1 MVGLFC
7 VRSPQTAEESPLPS
21 RFSPMQ
27 VIDCGMNVITTTE
40 ELAKACEAI
49 AQHAFVSVDTEFL
62 RETTYWPVLCLIQ
75 AAAGDV
81 EIIIDPMAQGL
92 DLKPFLDL
100 MANEAVLK
108 VFHAPRQDLEIFYRL
123 MGGKLP
129 APIFDTQTAAMALGF
144 GEQIAYD
151 GLVMAMLKKPVDKSS
166 RFTDWSR
173 RPLSENQLTYA
184 LADVTHLRDLYPKM
198 AAQLEKKGRAGW
210 ISQEMAAFIDPAAY
224 DTTPANAWKRLKPRR
239 FSQDYLAAFFA
250 AATWRDWFAQER
262 DVPRGRILKD
272 DAIFEIAEQRP
283 RTAAAMD
290 NMRALPKGF
299 GNSKGGVQ
307 LLEALNEALD
317 NPSEFA
323 PKIERAPASPP
334 GLGPVVELL
343 KVLLRCEA
351 ERLGVASK
359 LLATMSDLEEIAA
372 SDHADVAALKG
383 WRRDAFG
390 EKALRLKRGEIGLVM
405 KGKRVLIFDVA
416 GEAVIEEEVGQAAI

>member
-1 MVGLFC
+1 
-7 VRSPQTAEESPLPS
+7 
-21 RFSPMQ
+21 MQ
-27 VIDCGMNVITTTE
+27 VIDCGMNVIKTTQ
-40 ELAKACEAI
+40 ELAEACAAI
-49 AQHAFVSVDTEFL
+49 AQHDFVAVDTEFL
-62 RETTYWPVLCLIQ
+62 RETTYWPMLCLIQ

-81 EIIIDPMAQGL
+81 EILIDPLVEGL
-92 DLKPFLDL
+92 SLQPFLDL

-123 MGGKLP
+123 MDGKLP
-129 APIFDTQTAAMALGF
+129 SPVFDAQTAAMALGY

-173 RPLSENQLTYA
+173 RPLSVNQLTYA

-198 AAQLEKKGRAGW
+198 AAQLERKGRTEWVG
-210 ISQEMAAFIDPAAY
+210 QEMAAFVDPAAY

-262 DVPRGRILKD
+262 DVPRGRVLKD

-283 RTAAAMD
+283 RTAEAMD

-299 GNSKGGVQ
+299 GKSKGGIQ

-317 NPSEFA
+317 NPAEFA
-323 PKIERAPASPP
+323 PKTERPPASPP

-359 LLATMSDLEEIAA
+359 LLATVSDLEEIAA
-372 SDHADVAALKG
+372 SDTADVSALKG
-383 WRRDAFG
+383 WRREAFG

-416 GEAVIEEEVGQAAI
+416 SDAVIEDEIVEYDAED

>member
-1 MVGLFC
+1 
-7 VRSPQTAEESPLPS
+7 
-21 RFSPMQ
+21 
-27 VIDCGMNVITTTE
+27 MNVIRTTQ
-40 ELAKACEAI
+40 ELQIACDAI
-49 AQHAFVSVDTEFL
+49 AQHDFVAVDTEFL
-62 RETTYWPVLCLIQ
+62 RETTYWPMLCLIQ
-75 AAAGDV
+75 AAAG
-81 EIIIDPMAQGL
+81 EIEILIDPMVEGL
-92 DLKPFLDL
+92 SLQPFLEL
-100 MANEAVLK
+100 MANEKVLK

-123 MGGKLP
+123 MDGKLP
-129 APIFDTQTAAMALGF
+129 GPVFDTQTAAMALGY

-151 GLVMAMLKKPVDKSS
+151 GLVMAMLKLPVDKSS

-198 AAQLEKKGRAGW
+198 AAQLERKGRTDW
-210 ISQEMAAFIDPAAY
+210 VSQEMAAFVDPAAY

-239 FSQDYLAAFFA
+239 YAQDYLAAFFT

-262 DVPRGRILKD
+262 DVPRGRVLKD

-283 RTAAAMD
+283 RSAEAMD

-299 GNSKGGVQ
+299 GKSKGGIQ

-317 NPSEFA
+317 DPATFA
-323 PKIERAPASPP
+323 PKTERPPASPP

-359 LLATMSDLEEIAA
+359 LLATVSDLEEIAG
-372 SDHADVAALKG
+372 SDTADVAALRG
-383 WRRDAFG
+383 WRRDAVG

-405 KGKRVLIFDVA
+405 KGKRVLIFDM
-416 GEAVIEEEVGQAAI
+416 AVGDVVEDYETSDQTIDNG

>member
-1 MVGLFC
+1 
-7 VRSPQTAEESPLPS
+7 
-21 RFSPMQ
+21 
-27 VIDCGMNVITTTE
+27 MNVITTTE
-40 ELAKACEAI
+40 DLVKACDAI
-49 AQHAFVSVDTEFL
+49 AQHAFVAVDTEFL
-62 RETTYWPVLCLIQ
+62 RETTYWPILCLIQ

-81 EIIIDPMAQGL
+81 EVIIDPMAEGL

-129 APIFDTQTAAMALGF
+129 APVFDTQTAAMALGY

-151 GLVMAMLKKPVDKSS
+151 GLVMAMLKRHVDKSS

-198 AAQLEKKGRAGW
+198 ADQLERKGRGDW
-210 ISQEMAAFIDPAAY
+210 IAQEMVAFIDPAAY

-239 FSQDYLAAFFA
+239 FAQDYLAAFFA

-262 DVPRGRILKD
+262 DVPRGRVLKD

-299 GNSKGGVQ
+299 GKSKGGIQ

-317 NPSEFA
+317 NPAEFA
-323 PKIERAPASPP
+323 PKIERAPASAP

-343 KVLLRCEA
+343 KVLLRGDA

-372 SDHADVAALKG
+372 SDNADVGALKG
-383 WRRDAFG
+383 WRREAFG

-405 KGKRVLIFDVA
+405 QGKKVVIFDVA
-416 GEAVIEEEVGQAAI
+416 AGAVERD

>member
-1 MVGLFC
+1 
-7 VRSPQTAEESPLPS
+7 
-21 RFSPMQ
+21 
-27 VIDCGMNVITTTE
+27 MNVIKTTE
-40 ELAKACEAI
+40 ELVIACAAM
-49 AQHAFVSVDTEFL
+49 AQHDFVAVDTEFL
-62 RETTYWPVLCLIQ
+62 RETTYWPILCLIQ

-81 EIIIDPMAQGL
+81 EVIIDPMAEGL
-92 DLKPFLDL
+92 SMQPFLDL

-123 MGGKLP
+123 MDGKLP
-129 APIFDTQTAAMALGF
+129 GPVFDTQTAAMALAY

-151 GLVMAMLKKPVDKSS
+151 GLVMAMLKRSVDKSS

-198 AAQLEKKGRAGW
+198 AEQLKRKGRSDW
-210 ISQEMAAFIDPAAY
+210 INQEMAAFVDPRAY
-224 DTTPANAWKRLKPRR
+224 DTTPSNAWKRLKPRR
-239 FSQDYLAAFFA
+239 YAQDYLAAFFT

-262 DVPRGRILKD
+262 DVPRGRVLKD
-272 DAIFEIAEQRP
+272 DAIYDIAEQRP
-283 RTAAAMD
+283 RSAEAMD

-299 GNSKGGVQ
+299 GKSKGGIQ

-317 NPSEFA
+317 DPASFA
-323 PKIERAPASPP
+323 PKTERPPSAPP

-343 KVLLRCEA
+343 KVLLRTEA

-359 LLATMSDLEEIAA
+359 LLATISDLEEIAA
-372 SDHADVAALKG
+372 SDTADVAALKG

-405 KGKRVLIFDVA
+405 QGKRVLIFDVA
-416 GEAVIEEEVGQAAI
+416 AGEVVVEPVQSQDDT

>member
-1 MVGLFC
+1 
-7 VRSPQTAEESPLPS
+7 
-21 RFSPMQ
+21 MQ
-27 VIDCGMNVITTTE
+27 VIEFDMNVIKTTE
-40 ELAKACEAI
+40 ALAQACTAM
-49 AQHAFVSVDTEFL
+49 AQHEFVAVDTEFL

-81 EIIIDPMAQGL
+81 EVVIDPLAEGL
-92 DLKPFLDL
+92 SLEPFLDL
-100 MANEAVLK
+100 MANQAVLK

-123 MGGKLP
+123 MNGDLP
-129 APIFDTQTAAMALGF
+129 KPVFDTQTAAMALGY

-151 GLVMAMLKKPVDKSS
+151 GLVMAMLKRPVDKSS

-198 AAQLEKKGRAGW
+198 ADQLVKKGRAEW
-210 ISQEMAAFIDPAAY
+210 VSEEMAAFVDPAAY

-239 FSQDYLAAFFA
+239 FSQDYLAAFFT

-262 DVPRGRILKD
+262 DVPRGRVLKD

-290 NMRALPKGF
+290 NMRALPRGF
-299 GNSKGGVQ
+299 GNSKGGIQ

-317 NPSEFA
+317 DPAQFA
-323 PKIERAPASPP
+323 PKTERPPASPP

-343 KVLLRCEA
+343 KVLLRIEA

-359 LLATMSDLEEIAA
+359 LLATVSDLEEIAG
-372 SDHADVAALKG
+372 SDHADVGALKG
-383 WRRDAFG
+383 WRREAFG

-405 KGKRVLIFDVA
+405 QGKKVLIFDVA
-416 GEAVIEEEVGQAAI
+416 AESLIQEEVLNT

>member
-1 MVGLFC
+1 
-7 VRSPQTAEESPLPS
+7 
-21 RFSPMQ
+21 
-27 VIDCGMNVITTTE
+27 MNVITRTE
-40 ELAKACEAI
+40 DLAQACAAL
-49 AQHAFVSVDTEFL
+49 AQHAFVAVDTEFL

-81 EIIIDPMAQGL
+81 EIIIDPLAEGL
-92 DLKPFLDL
+92 SLQPFLDL
-100 MANEAVLK
+100 MANPDVLK

-123 MGGKLP
+123 MDGQLP
-129 APIFDTQTAAMALGF
+129 APVFDTQTAAMALGY

-151 GLVMAMLKKPVDKSS
+151 GLVMAMLKKSVDKSS

-173 RPLSENQLTYA
+173 RPLSDNQLTYA
-184 LADVTHLRDLYPKM
+184 MADVTHLRDLYPKM
-198 AAQLEKKGRAGW
+198 AAQLERKGRTDW
-210 ISQEMAAFIDPAAY
+210 VSEEMAAFIDPVAY

-239 FSQDYLAAFFA
+239 FSQDYLAAFFT

-262 DVPRGRILKD
+262 DVPRGRVLKD
-272 DAIFEIAEQRP
+272 DAIYEIAEQRP

-290 NMRALPKGF
+290 NMRALPRGF

-323 PKIERAPASPP
+323 PKVERAPASPP

-343 KVLLRCEA
+343 KVLLRIEA

-359 LLATMSDLEEIAA
+359 LLATVSDLEEIAA
-372 SDHADVAALKG
+372 SDHADAAALKG
-383 WRRDAFG
+383 WRREAFG
-390 EKALRLKRGEIGLVM
+390 EKALALKRGEIGLVM
-405 KGKRVLIFDVA
+405 KGKKVLLFDVA
-416 GEAVIEEEVGQAAI
+416 NGTITAEGDQ

>member
-1 MVGLFC
+1 
-7 VRSPQTAEESPLPS
+7 
-21 RFSPMQ
+21 
-27 VIDCGMNVITTTE
+27 MNVITTTQ
-40 ELAKACEAI
+40 ELEHACAAI
-49 AQHAFVSVDTEFL
+49 ALQSFVAVDTEFL

-81 EIIIDPMAQGL
+81 EIIIDPLAEGL
-92 DLKPFLDL
+92 SLQPFLDL
-100 MANEAVLK
+100 MANDKVLK

-129 APIFDTQTAAMALGF
+129 SPVFDTQTAAMALGY

-151 GLVMAMLKKPVDKSS
+151 GLVMAMLKKNVDKSS

-173 RPLSENQLTYA
+173 RPLSDNQLAYA

-198 AAQLEKKGRAGW
+198 LDQLDRKGRTNW
-210 ISQEMAAFIDPAAY
+210 VSEEMAAFIDPAAY

-239 FSQDYLAAFFA
+239 YAQDYLAAFFT
-250 AATWRDWFAQER
+250 AATWRDWFAQEK
-262 DVPRGRILKD
+262 DVPRGRVLKD
-272 DAIFEIAEQRP
+272 DAIYEIAEQRP

-290 NMRALPKGF
+290 AMRALPRGF
-299 GNSKGGVQ
+299 ANSKGGVQ
-307 LLEALNEALD
+307 LLEALNEALE
-317 NPSEFA
+317 NPAQFA
-323 PKIERAPASPP
+323 PKTERPPASPP

-359 LLATMSDLEEIAA
+359 LLATMSDLEELAA
-372 SDHADVAALKG
+372 SDNADVTALKG
-383 WRRDAFG
+383 WRREAFG

-405 KGKRVLIFDVA
+405 QGKKVVVFDVA
-416 GEAVIEEEVGQAAI
+416 QERIAEGQA